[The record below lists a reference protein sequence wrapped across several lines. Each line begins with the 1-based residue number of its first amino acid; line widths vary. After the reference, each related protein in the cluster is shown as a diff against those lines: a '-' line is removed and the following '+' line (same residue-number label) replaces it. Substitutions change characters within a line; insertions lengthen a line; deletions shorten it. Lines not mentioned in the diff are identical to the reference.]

1 MDFKDYYQALGLE
14 RGASEDEVRK
24 AYRKLARKYH
34 PDVSKEPD
42 AEQRMR
48 EINEANDVLRDKE
61 KRAAYDAAGRPRRAR
76 RQPATADFQP
86 PPGWDEGFEFH
97 RGPGQ
102 GPADHAD
109 FSEFFSSLFGAAE
122 RRGAERR
129 NYRARGEDHHA
140 AIEIALEDALNG
152 AEREITLRA
161 QEIDAQG
168 RPEWKTRTLSVKIP
182 PGVHP
187 GQYIRLAGQGMP
199 GHGGEPAGDLYLEV
213 RIAPHKLYRVE
224 DRDLYMTLPVTPTEA
239 ALGAQ
244 VQVPTPAGG
253 VVEVTV
259 PRERAQ
265 RPQAAAQGARPAG
278 QAARPPLPAA
288 GDRAAAGRHRG
299 RAQGLRA
306 TGAGRALRPA
316 PPSRSVTTMAT
327 VSVTAATA
335 RAHRIRSPR
344 TNSRM
349 PAAPRSSGSFS
360 WSRSAS
366 SKSRAPAE
374 RPDDWRFHSADLQ
387 CALDARRLERD
398 FGVGLD
404 AAALILDLEHEV
416 RRLKAVLRAQGLER
430 E

>member
-1 MDFKDYYQALGLE
+1 MDFKDYYKVLGLE

-34 PDVSKEPD
+34 PDVSKEAD

-48 EINEANDVLRDKE
+48 DINEANDVLRDKE
-61 KRAAYDAAGRPRRAR
+61 KRAAYDQLADHVAR
-76 RQPATADFQP
+76 GGSPDGAFQP
-86 PPGWDEGFEFH
+86 PPNWDEGFEFH
-97 RGPGQ
+97 RGPNA

-161 QEIDAQG
+161 QEIDEQG
-168 RPEWKTRTLSVKIP
+168 RPQLKTRTLSVKIP
-182 PGVHP
+182 AGVHP

-224 DRDLYMTLPVTPTEA
+224 DRDLYMNLPITPTEG

-244 VQVPTPAGG
+244 VKVPTPAGG

-259 PRERAQ
+259 PRN
-265 RPQAAAQGARPAG
+265 ARNGLKLRLKDRGLPGKPPGHLYLILEIALPPADTD
-278 QAARPPLPAA
+278 AARKAYEQLAQAVPFDP
-288 GDRAAAGRHRG
+288 RRH
-299 RAQGLRA
+299 L
-306 TGAGRALRPA
+306 
-316 PPSRSVTTMAT
+316 
-327 VSVTAATA
+327 
-335 RAHRIRSPR
+335 
-344 TNSRM
+344 
-349 PAAPRSSGSFS
+349 
-360 WSRSAS
+360 
-366 SKSRAPAE
+366 
-374 RPDDWRFHSADLQ
+374 
-387 CALDARRLERD
+387 
-398 FGVGLD
+398 GV
-404 AAALILDLEHEV
+404 
-416 RRLKAVLRAQGLER
+416 
-430 E
+430 